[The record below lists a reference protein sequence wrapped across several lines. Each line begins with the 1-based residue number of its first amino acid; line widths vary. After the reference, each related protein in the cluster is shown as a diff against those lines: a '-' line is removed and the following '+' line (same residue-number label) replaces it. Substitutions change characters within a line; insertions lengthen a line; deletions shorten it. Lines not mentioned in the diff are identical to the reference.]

1 MKVESARYVRSAHS
15 ENDFLDENLPEIA
28 IAGRSNV
35 GKSSLLNCLLGR
47 KRLAKISSSPGHT
60 RAVNY
65 FLINSSF
72 FFVDLPG
79 YGYAKVGK
87 AQRRAWG
94 ELIAMYMAQAAD
106 RVHMVQL
113 VDAKVGATD
122 LDIQAVDYLR
132 SLKCEPTIVATKVDK
147 VSRNRRQRAMA
158 DIRSA
163 LALSDG
169 QSLVPFSARTGEGLK
184 ELWGQISIYLN

>member
-1 MKVESARYVRSAHS
+1 MKVESAQYIKSAHS
-15 ENDFLDENLPEIA
+15 EDDFLDENLPEIA

-65 FLINSSF
+65 FLINTSF
-72 FFVDLPG
+72 FLVDLPG

-87 AQRRAWG
+87 QQRRAWG
-94 ELIAMYMAQAAD
+94 ELIATYLAQGGD
-106 RVHMVQL
+106 RIHMIQL
-113 VDAKVGATD
+113 VDSKVGATP

-132 SLKCEPTIVATKVDK
+132 NLDFEPTIVATKVDK
-147 VSRNRRQRAMA
+147 VSRNKRHRVMA
-158 DIRSA
+158 DIRTA
-163 LALSDG
+163 LAIGDQQDLI
-169 QSLVPFSARTGEGLK
+169 PFSARTGEGLK
-184 ELWGQISIYLN
+184 DLWGQISVYLN